1 MNYSIDIT
9 VDLHQTHTR
18 RSTHTCICTYTYT
31 LQHTNQLIPVQT
43 LTHTLT
49 PTRKHRHRILQ
60 LLLYHY
66 IYDSYIIN
74 YFIWPVQ
81 GYKVYQDQEGTRS
94 LEQSDHPEMTNKN
107 TVTIDA
113 DDNSYYKQR
122 ILTLNEEIK
131 ALNNE
136 VAMVTQLH

>member
-1 MNYSIDIT
+1 M
-9 VDLHQTHTR
+9 
-18 RSTHTCICTYTYT
+18 
-31 LQHTNQLIPVQT
+31 
-43 LTHTLT
+43 
-49 PTRKHRHRILQ
+49 
-60 LLLYHY
+60 
-66 IYDSYIIN
+66 
-74 YFIWPVQ
+74 
-81 GYKVYQDQEGTRS
+81 YQDPEGTHS

>member
-1 MNYSIDIT
+1 M
-9 VDLHQTHTR
+9 
-18 RSTHTCICTYTYT
+18 
-31 LQHTNQLIPVQT
+31 
-43 LTHTLT
+43 
-49 PTRKHRHRILQ
+49 
-60 LLLYHY
+60 
-66 IYDSYIIN
+66 
-74 YFIWPVQ
+74 
-81 GYKVYQDQEGTRS
+81 YQDPEGTRS